1 MARGVIFVAIAAAL
15 AAVWPSSGFAAT
27 PPGAPALTSAPYVY
41 PFTMQWAPSTDV
53 LNLSQT
59 VSHQIGICAGN
70 TAAAAQDAVLAANET
85 TYTGTPSDGTY
96 CYFVSAADL
105 LTTARGPGLTVVVDT
120 TNPTSTVEV
129 SGQLGGIVSGIV
141 SIKGTS
147 SDAVSGVNS
156 SVLRAGAVG
165 SCPTGRVVGSSWD
178 TTTFVNGR
186 YDVCNVV
193 TDNAGHVA
201 IDTTTVTVANAFAP
215 PGTPTFAAAEAS
227 TPAAPIQGT
236 GADKVAPRSPTKVS
250 VVLPRS
256 KVLRAKVRVTL
267 RWVKPVAPDLARVI
281 VVLNLRRA
289 PRGPADGQRVY
300 NGLGT
305 SVALNMQA
313 GEVGYAALFAYDIS
327 GNASPAA
334 RRVIALPS
342 LSPLRP
348 LAGSVLKAPPLLAWK
363 AKQGSKYYNVQLFR
377 NGKRVLVAWPS
388 VASYQLPRRKLG
400 PGNYVWY
407 VWPAVR
413 ISNGTPV
420 FGDLIGRANFVL
432 TR

>member
-1 MARGVIFVAIAAAL
+1 MARRFIFVAIAAAL

-27 PPGAPALTSAPYVY
+27 PPGAPALISAPYVY
-41 PFTMQWAPSTDV
+41 PFTMQWAPSTDI

-59 VSHQIGICAGN
+59 VFHQTGICAGN
-70 TAAAAQDAVLAANET
+70 TSAATQDEALGPNVT
-85 TYTGTPSDGTY
+85 TYTGSPSDGTY
-96 CYFVSAADL
+96 CYFVRAADL
-105 LTTARGPGLTVVVDT
+105 LTTADGPGLTVVVDT
-120 TNPTSTVEV
+120 ANPTSTVEV
-129 SGQLGGIVSGIV
+129 MGQLGGIVSGTV
-141 SIKGTS
+141 TIKGTGD
-147 SDAVSGVNS
+147 DATSGVDS
-156 SVLRAGAVG
+156 RVLRVGDVG
-165 SCPTGRVVGSSWD
+165 SCPTGRIVGTSWD

-186 YDVCNVV
+186 YDVCNIV

-215 PGTPTFAAAEAS
+215 PGTPTFTPAGAS
-227 TPAAPIQGT
+227 TPSAPITGT
-236 GADKVAPRSPTKVS
+236 GADKVAPKSPTKVS

-256 KVLRAKVRVTL
+256 KTLRANVRVTL
-267 RWVKPVAPDLARVI
+267 SWVKPTASDLARVI

-305 SVALNMQA
+305 SVTLKMQA
-313 GEVGYAALFAYDIS
+313 GEVGYAALFAYDAS

-334 RRVIALPS
+334 RRVITLPS

-348 LAGSVLKAPPLLAWK
+348 LTGSVVQAPPLLAWK
-363 AKQGSKYYNVQLFR
+363 AKQGTKYYNVQLFR

-388 VASYQLPRRKLG
+388 AASYQLPRSKVG

-407 VWPAVR
+407 VWPAVK
-413 ISNGTPV
+413 ITNGTPV
-420 FGDLIGRANFVL
+420 FGALIGRANFSL
-432 TR
+432 QR